1 MSVRS
6 AIATVTIAALALASG
21 TAAAPPVPGPGQ
33 ITAGTGCSV
42 HCIVKALVT
51 PTASYANVAI
61 ETAVP
66 TKVWV
71 IARHEPVQGGAD
83 ASFNSASLQT
93 QRSVFLPGLKPDT
106 TYQIV
111 VTATDAQG
119 RTETR

>member
-1 MSVRS
+1 MSVRT

-21 TAAAPPVPGPGQ
+21 TAAAPPAPGPGQ

-61 ETAVP
+61 ETSVP

-71 IARHEPVQGGAD
+71 IASRARSGGPMHRSTQELPD
-83 ASFNSASLQT
+83 AALGVPS
-93 QRSVFLPGLKPDT
+93 
-106 TYQIV
+106 
-111 VTATDAQG
+111 
-119 RTETR
+119 RTEARYDVPDRRHGN